1 MKKMS
6 KILTFI
12 LVLAMV
18 LGTVAMAAEPSYT
31 ISATDGSLE
40 HGSITLTYTYTV
52 TKDVTDDN
60 NNTTSETKE
69 VTETAFLKKGSLSA
83 DIPKDAKVVIS
94 FNANTGYEFI
104 GAKDDA
110 NNPIEDGAEITL
122 TKSLI
127 ITPEFRLKDTLG
139 GEAKISS
146 FKIDAICPSAYY
158 WQQCHKKDSN
168 SNSVLDNNLLKYTRY
183 PGKLN
188 GTQSP
193 STEIA
198 KGYYVDLTLYVND
211 ADYAAFISTNGNSS
225 DKFSVTTPGDSS
237 FLAGS
242 TNPSASAVINATTD
256 GKGYSITLTGVYY
269 VGGSDNTLKLIVTQG
284 NYNAILSCKIDNAT
298 IIPTTPD
305 DDKPSEE
312 TTAAQPYVII
322 SSYSYGKGDLVAGET
337 RNVTMTFR
345 NTSKTMAVENMMVT
359 MTLPDAMML
368 TSSSNS
374 FYIESLAA
382 EGTITKTV
390 NVTVKPTAAAQSH
403 SMTVDFTY
411 DYLDNGTR
419 RNAKTTET
427 ISMPVL
433 QVDRFTVTGIDLPTQ
448 IFVGEENNLSV
459 NFVNKSRTDI
469 YNLSAKLSCE
479 ALSNNGEEQYLGN
492 LASGTTS
499 SADFYIT
506 ANEKGELVGEVIIT
520 YEDTNMNQR
529 TVSVPFTTQAASY
542 EDIYGPTDP
551 VDPGLDPVGP
561 VEPETTGFPWF
572 WVIAGVVVVAAGVFV
587 ALKLRKNKKE
597 SVDEDEDI

>member
-18 LGTVAMAAEPSYT
+18 LGTVAMAEVPTPAAKTPATKEETVTYTITAGTVENGTLTIKYGSTQEPLTTGAKTAAIAKDTDITVVAEPKAGYELVAINYT
-31 ISATDGSLE
+31 IGETTTDIKTDGKF
-40 HGSITLTYTYTV
+40 TLT
-52 TKDVTDDN
+52 
-60 NNTTSETKE
+60 
-69 VTETAFLKKGSLSA
+69 G
-83 DIPKDAKVVIS
+83 
-94 FNANTGYEFI
+94 NAT
-104 GAKDDA
+104 
-110 NNPIEDGAEITL
+110 
-122 TKSLI
+122 
-127 ITPEFRLKDTLG
+127 ITPVFQAKSTLG
-139 GEAKISS
+139 GEKTADS
-146 FKIDAICPSAYY
+146 FRLDAICSGSYY
-158 WQQCHKKDSN
+158 WQMYHKDMA
-168 SNSVLDNNLLKYTRY
+168 NNKKYTKY
-183 PGKLN
+183 PG
-188 GTQSP
+188 SP
-193 STEIA
+193 ADKVNPSSEIV
-198 KGYYVDLTLYVND
+198 KGNYVDLTLYVTDND
-211 ADYAAFISTNGNSS
+211 FLSLYGSTGYSKNN
-225 DKFSVTTPGDSS
+225 FSVTTPGDSS

-242 TNPSASAVINATTD
+242 GAGAEIEKWTVGSTD
-256 GKGYSITLTGVYY
+256 KGMEIQLTGVYY
-269 VGGSDNTLKLIVTQG
+269 VGGSDNTLKLIITQG
-284 NYNAILSCKIDNAT
+284 NYNAIVTCKIDNAT
-298 IIPTTPD
+298 IIPTKPD
-305 DDKPSEE
+305 DEKPDTE

-337 RNVTMTFR
+337 RNITMTFR

-411 DYLDNGTR
+411 DYLDNGVR

-433 QVDRFTVTGIDLPTQ
+433 QVDRFTVTGIDLPQQ
-448 IFVGEENNLSV
+448 IFIGEENNLSV

-469 YNLSAKLSCE
+469 YNLSAKLNCE
-479 ALSNNGEEQYLGN
+479 GLSNNGEEQYLGN

-506 ANEKGELVGEVIIT
+506 GNEKCELVGEVIIT

-529 TVSVPFTTQAASY
+529 TVSVPFTTQVTSY
-542 EDIYGPTDP
+542 EDVWGPSNP
-551 VDPGLDPVGP
+551 SVDPGTDPGTDP
-561 VEPETTGFPWF
+561 GMEEPAGFPWF
-572 WVIAGVVVVAAGVFV
+572 WVIGGVAVVAAGVFV
-587 ALKLRKNKKE
+587 YLKLRKNKKE

>member
-1 MKKMS
+1 MTVKKMS

-18 LGTVAMAAEPSYT
+18 LSTVAMAAEPP
-31 ISATDGSLE
+31 
-40 HGSITLTYTYTV
+40 YTV
-52 TKDVTDDN
+52 SAPADSLTHGKITITYDTVDTEKGGTKTVNGFLNST
-60 NNTTSETKE
+60 TTSIELPNDVKKIK
-69 VTETAFLKKGSLSA
+69 VSFTAN
-83 DIPKDAKVVIS
+83 P
-94 FNANTGYEFI
+94 GYEFVSATYKV
-104 GAKDDA
+104 GDTDA
-110 NNPIEDGAEITL
+110 QPVADFGEINITGN
-122 TKSLI
+122 TT
-127 ITPEFRLKDTLG
+127 ITPVFQAKSTLG
-139 GEAKISS
+139 GEKTADS
-146 FKIDAICPSAYY
+146 FRLDAICSGSYY
-158 WQQCHKKDSN
+158 WQMYHKDMA
-168 SNSVLDNNLLKYTRY
+168 NNKKYTKY
-183 PGKLN
+183 PG
-188 GTQSP
+188 SP
-193 STEIA
+193 ADKVNPSSEIV
-198 KGYYVDLTLYVND
+198 KGNYVDLTLYVTDND
-211 ADYAAFISTNGNSS
+211 FLSLYGSTGYSKNN
-225 DKFSVTTPGDSS
+225 FSVTTPGDSS

-242 TNPSASAVINATTD
+242 GAGAEIEKWTVGSTDKGMVIQ
-256 GKGYSITLTGVYY
+256 LTGVYY
-269 VGGSDNTLKLIVTQG
+269 VGGSDNTLKLIITQG
-284 NYNAILSCKIDNAT
+284 NYNAIVTCKIDNAT
-298 IIPTTPD
+298 IIPTKPD
-305 DDKPSEE
+305 DEKPDTE

-411 DYLDNGTR
+411 DYLDNGVR
-419 RNAKTTET
+419 RNAKTTES

-433 QVDRFTVTGIDLPTQ
+433 QVDRFTVTGIDLPQQ
-448 IFVGEENNLSV
+448 IFIGEENNLSV

-469 YNLSAKLSCE
+469 YNLSAKLNCE
-479 ALSNNGEEQYLGN
+479 GLSNNGEEQYLGN

-506 ANEKGELVGEVIIT
+506 GNEKGELVGEVIIT

-529 TVSVPFTTQAASY
+529 TVSVPFTTQVTSY
-542 EDIYGPTDP
+542 EDVWGPSNP
-551 VDPGLDPVGP
+551 SVDPGMDPGTDP
-561 VEPETTGFPWF
+561 GMEEPAGFPWF
-572 WVIAGVVVVAAGVFV
+572 WVIGGVVVVAAGVFV
-587 ALKLRKNKKE
+587 YLKLRKNKKE

>member
-1 MKKMS
+1 MTVKKMS

-18 LGTVAMAAEPSYT
+18 LSTVAMAEVPTPAANTPATQEETVTYIITAGTVENGTLTIKYGSTQKPLTTGAKTAAIAKDTDITVVAEPKAGYELVALNYT
-31 ISATDGSLE
+31 IGETTTDIKTDGKF
-40 HGSITLTYTYTV
+40 TLT
-52 TKDVTDDN
+52 
-60 NNTTSETKE
+60 
-69 VTETAFLKKGSLSA
+69 G
-83 DIPKDAKVVIS
+83 
-94 FNANTGYEFI
+94 NAT
-104 GAKDDA
+104 
-110 NNPIEDGAEITL
+110 
-122 TKSLI
+122 
-127 ITPEFRLKDTLG
+127 ITPVFQAKSTLG
-139 GEAKISS
+139 GEKTADS
-146 FKIDAICPSAYY
+146 FRLDAICSGSYY
-158 WQQCHKKDSN
+158 WQMYHKDMA
-168 SNSVLDNNLLKYTRY
+168 NNKKYTKY
-183 PGKLN
+183 PG
-188 GTQSP
+188 SP
-193 STEIA
+193 ADKVNPSSEIV
-198 KGYYVDLTLYVND
+198 KGNYVDLTLYVTDND
-211 ADYAAFISTNGNSS
+211 FLKLCSSTGYSKDN
-225 DKFSVTTPGDSS
+225 FSVTTPGDSS

-242 TNPSASAVINATTD
+242 GAGAEIKKWTVGSTD
-256 GKGYSITLTGVYY
+256 KGMEIQLTGVYY
-269 VGGSDNTLKLIVTQG
+269 VGGSDNTLKLIITQG
-284 NYNAILSCKIDNAT
+284 NYNAIVTCKIDNAT
-298 IIPTTPD
+298 IIPTKPD
-305 DDKPSEE
+305 DEKPDTE

-337 RNVTMTFR
+337 RNITMTFR

-411 DYLDNGTR
+411 DYLDNGVR

-433 QVDRFTVTGIDLPTQ
+433 QVDRFTVTGIDLPQQ
-448 IFVGEENNLSV
+448 IFIGEENNLSV

-469 YNLSAKLSCE
+469 YNLSAKLNCE
-479 ALSNNGEEQYLGN
+479 GLSNNGEEQYLGN

-506 ANEKGELVGEVIIT
+506 GNEKCELVGEVIIT

-529 TVSVPFTTQAASY
+529 TVSVPFTTQVTSY
-542 EDIYGPTDP
+542 EDVWGPSNP
-551 VDPGLDPVGP
+551 SVDPGMDPGTDP
-561 VEPETTGFPWF
+561 GMEEPAGFPWF
-572 WVIAGVVVVAAGVFV
+572 WVIGGVAVVAAGVFV
-587 ALKLRKNKKE
+587 YLKLRKNKKE

>member
-18 LGTVAMAAEPSYT
+18 LGTVAMAEVPTPAAKTPATQEETVTYT
-31 ISATDGSLE
+31 ITAGIFTNGQMTIKYGTTQSPLASGASLTVEKDTEITVEFSAT
-40 HGSITLTYTYTV
+40 
-52 TKDVTDDN
+52 
-60 NNTTSETKE
+60 
-69 VTETAFLKKGSLSA
+69 A
-83 DIPKDAKVVIS
+83 
-94 FNANTGYEFI
+94 GYEFVKATYKI
-104 GAKDDA
+104 GEK
-110 NNPIEDGAEITL
+110 ETSLSDGGKFTL
-122 TKSLI
+122 TGDAT
-127 ITPEFRLKDTLG
+127 ITPVFQAKSTLG
-139 GEAKISS
+139 GEKTADS
-146 FKIDAICPSAYY
+146 FRLDAICSGSYY
-158 WQQCHKKDSN
+158 WQMYHKDMA
-168 SNSVLDNNLLKYTRY
+168 NNKKYTKY
-183 PGKLN
+183 PG
-188 GTQSP
+188 SP
-193 STEIA
+193 ADKVNPSSEIV
-198 KGYYVDLTLYVND
+198 KGNYVDLTLYVTD
-211 ADYAAFISTNGNSS
+211 DDFLSLYGSTGYSKNN
-225 DKFSVTTPGDSS
+225 FSVTTPGDSS

-242 TNPSASAVINATTD
+242 GAGAEIEKWTVGSTD
-256 GKGYSITLTGVYY
+256 KGMEIQLTGVYY
-269 VGGSDNTLKLIVTQG
+269 VGGSDNTLKLIITQG
-284 NYNAILSCKIDNAT
+284 NYNAIVTCKIDNAT
-298 IIPTTPD
+298 IIPTKPD
-305 DDKPSEE
+305 DEKPDTE

-337 RNVTMTFR
+337 RNITMTFR

-411 DYLDNGTR
+411 DYLDNGVR

-433 QVDRFTVTGIDLPTQ
+433 QVDRFTVTGIDLPQQ
-448 IFVGEENNLSV
+448 IFIGEENNLSV

-469 YNLSAKLSCE
+469 YNLSAKLNCE
-479 ALSNNGEEQYLGN
+479 GLSNNGEEQYLGN

-506 ANEKGELVGEVIIT
+506 GNEKCELVGEVIIT

-529 TVSVPFTTQAASY
+529 TVSVPFTTQVTSY
-542 EDIYGPTDP
+542 EDVWGPSNP
-551 VDPGLDPVGP
+551 SVDPGMDPGTDP
-561 VEPETTGFPWF
+561 GMEEPAGFPWF
-572 WVIAGVVVVAAGVFV
+572 WVIGGVVVVAAGVFV
-587 ALKLRKNKKE
+587 YLKLRKNKKE

>member
-1 MKKMS
+1 MTVKKMS

-18 LGTVAMAAEPSYT
+18 LGTVAMAEVPTPAAKTPATKEETVTYT
-31 ISATDGSLE
+31 ITAGIFTNGQMTIKYGTTQSPLASGASLTVEKDTEITVEFSAT
-40 HGSITLTYTYTV
+40 
-52 TKDVTDDN
+52 
-60 NNTTSETKE
+60 
-69 VTETAFLKKGSLSA
+69 A
-83 DIPKDAKVVIS
+83 
-94 FNANTGYEFI
+94 GYEFVKATYKI
-104 GAKDDA
+104 GEK
-110 NNPIEDGAEITL
+110 ETSLSDGGKFTL
-122 TKSLI
+122 TGDAT
-127 ITPEFRLKDTLG
+127 ITPVFQAKSTLG
-139 GEAKISS
+139 GEKTADS
-146 FKIDAICPSAYY
+146 FRLDAICSGSYY
-158 WQQCHKKDSN
+158 WQMYHKDMA
-168 SNSVLDNNLLKYTRY
+168 NNKKYTKY
-183 PGKLN
+183 PG
-188 GTQSP
+188 SP
-193 STEIA
+193 ADKVNPSSEIV
-198 KGYYVDLTLYVND
+198 KGNYVDLTLYVTD
-211 ADYAAFISTNGNSS
+211 DDFLSLYGSTGYSKNN
-225 DKFSVTTPGDSS
+225 FSVTTPGDSS

-242 TNPSASAVINATTD
+242 GAGAEIEKWTVGSTDKGMVIQ
-256 GKGYSITLTGVYY
+256 LTGVYY
-269 VGGSDNTLKLIVTQG
+269 VGGSDNTLKLIITQG
-284 NYNAILSCKIDNAT
+284 NYNAIVTCKIDNAT
-298 IIPTTPD
+298 IVPEKENDKKPD
-305 DDKPSEE
+305 EE

-411 DYLDNGTR
+411 DYLDNGVR

-433 QVDRFTVTGIDLPTQ
+433 QVDRFTVTGIDLPQQ
-448 IFVGEENNLSV
+448 IFIGEENNLSV

-469 YNLSAKLSCE
+469 YNLSAKLNCE
-479 ALSNNGEEQYLGN
+479 GLSNNGEEQYLGN

-506 ANEKGELVGEVIIT
+506 GNEKGELVGEVIIT

-529 TVSVPFTTQAASY
+529 TVSVPFTTQVTSY
-542 EDIYGPTDP
+542 EDVWGPSNP
-551 VDPGLDPVGP
+551 SVDPGMDPGTDP
-561 VEPETTGFPWF
+561 GMEEPAGFPWF
-572 WVIAGVVVVAAGVFV
+572 WVIGGVAVVAAGVFV
-587 ALKLRKNKKE
+587 YLKLRKNKKE

>member
-1 MKKMS
+1 MKKIS

-18 LGTVAMAAEPSYT
+18 LGTVAMAEVGDPVTTPTYT
-31 ISATDGSLE
+31 ITAGTFTNGSISLTLVGNDGKDTSL
-40 HGSITLTYTYTV
+40 GSITATGGKIENIA
-52 TKDVTDDN
+52 KDSKV
-60 NNTTSETKE
+60 
-69 VTETAFLKKGSLSA
+69 
-83 DIPKDAKVVIS
+83 KVVFVPS
-94 FNANTGYEFI
+94 PGYEFVD
-104 GAKDDA
+104 AK
-110 NNPIEDGAEITL
+110 DGAEKIIKDGDVLTITDNL
-122 TKSLI
+122 T
-127 ITPEFRLKDTLG
+127 ITPVFAPKASLGSAAAVNSYTLQ
-139 GEAKISS
+139 
-146 FKIDAICPSAYY
+146 AICPSAYY
-158 WQQCHKKDSN
+158 WQQYHKTSGGGDT
-168 SNSVLDNNLLKYTRY
+168 KYTRY

-211 ADYAAFISTNGNSS
+211 TDYVTFINGDI
-225 DKFSVTTPGDSS
+225 DKNKLFSVTTPGDSS
-237 FLAGS
+237 FLAGN
-242 TNPSASAVINATTD
+242 TTPSANAD
-256 GKGYSITLTGVYY
+256 IAPWEGKGYTIKLTGVYY
-269 VGGSDNTLKLIVTQG
+269 VGGNDNTLKLIVTQG

-298 IIPTTPD
+298 IVPEKENNKKPD
-305 DDKPSEE
+305 EE

-374 FYIESLAA
+374 FYIEALAA

-390 NVTVKPTAAAQSH
+390 NVTVKSNAAAQSH

-411 DYLDNGTR
+411 DYLDNGIR
-419 RNAKTTET
+419 RNAKTTES

-433 QVDRFTVTGIDLPTQ
+433 QVDRFTVTGIDLPQ
-448 IFVGEENNLSV
+448 EIFTGEENNLSV
-459 NFVNKSRTDI
+459 NFVNKSRTEI
-469 YNLSAKLSCE
+469 YNLSAKLNCE
-479 ALSNNGEEQYLGN
+479 GLSNNGEEQYLGN

-506 ANEKGELVGEVIIT
+506 GNEKGELVGEVIIT

-529 TVSVPFTTQAASY
+529 TVSVPFTTKVTSY
-542 EDIYGPTDP
+542 EDAWGPQ
-551 VDPGLDPVGP
+551 GPVGP
-561 VEPETTGFPWF
+561 QNPDDPGMDPGMEEPAGFPWF
-572 WVIAGVVVVAAGVFV
+572 WVIGGVVVVAAGVFV
-587 ALKLRKNKKE
+587 YLKLRKNKKE
-597 SVDEDEDI
+597 SVEEDEDI

>member
-6 KILTFI
+6 KILIFI

-18 LGTVAMAAEPSYT
+18 LGTVAMAEVPTPAAKTPATQEETVTYT
-31 ISATDGSLE
+31 ITAGIFTNGQMTIKYGTTQSPLASGASLTVEKDTEITVEFSAT
-40 HGSITLTYTYTV
+40 
-52 TKDVTDDN
+52 
-60 NNTTSETKE
+60 
-69 VTETAFLKKGSLSA
+69 A
-83 DIPKDAKVVIS
+83 
-94 FNANTGYEFI
+94 GYEFVKATYKI
-104 GAKDDA
+104 GEK
-110 NNPIEDGAEITL
+110 ETSLSDGGKFTL
-122 TKSLI
+122 TGDAT
-127 ITPEFRLKDTLG
+127 ITPVFQAKSTLG
-139 GEAKISS
+139 GEKTADS
-146 FKIDAICPSAYY
+146 FRLDAICSGSYY
-158 WQQCHKKDSN
+158 WQMYHKDMA
-168 SNSVLDNNLLKYTRY
+168 NNKKYTKY
-183 PGKLN
+183 PG
-188 GTQSP
+188 SP
-193 STEIA
+193 ADKVNPSSEIV
-198 KGYYVDLTLYVND
+198 KGNYVDLTLYVTD
-211 ADYAAFISTNGNSS
+211 DDFLSLYGSTGYNKNN
-225 DKFSVTTPGDSS
+225 FSVTTPGDSS

-242 TNPSASAVINATTD
+242 GAGAEIEKWTVGSTDKGMVIQ
-256 GKGYSITLTGVYY
+256 LTGVYY
-269 VGGSDNTLKLIVTQG
+269 VGGNDNTLKLIVTQG

-298 IIPTTPD
+298 IVPEKENDKKPD
-305 DDKPSEE
+305 EE
-312 TTAAQPYVII
+312 TTAARPYVII

-337 RNVTMTFR
+337 RNITMTFR

-411 DYLDNGTR
+411 DYLDNGVR

-433 QVDRFTVTGIDLPTQ
+433 QVDRFTVTGIDLPQQ
-448 IFVGEENNLSV
+448 IFIGEENNLSV

-469 YNLSAKLSCE
+469 YNLSAKLNCE
-479 ALSNNGEEQYLGN
+479 GLSNNGEEQYLGN

-506 ANEKGELVGEVIIT
+506 GNEKCELVGEVIIT

-529 TVSVPFTTQAASY
+529 TVSVPFTTQVTSY
-542 EDIYGPTDP
+542 EDVWGPSNP
-551 VDPGLDPVGP
+551 SVDPGTDPGTDP
-561 VEPETTGFPWF
+561 GMEEPAGFPWF
-572 WVIAGVVVVAAGVFV
+572 WVIGGVVVVAAGVFV
-587 ALKLRKNKKE
+587 YLKLRKNKKE

>member
-1 MKKMS
+1 MKKIS

-18 LGTVAMAAEPSYT
+18 LGTVAMADGVEYT
-31 ISATDGSLE
+31 ITAGKFTNG
-40 HGSITLTYTYTV
+40 TLTLKIGDKHNPLTSGSTVNAAENTKVIVETKPDSGYETVKIICKTGDKETELADGGTFTV
-52 TKDVTDDN
+52 TGDTTVTP
-60 NNTTSETKE
+60 
-69 VTETAFLKKGSLSA
+69 V
-83 DIPKDAKVVIS
+83 
-94 FNANTGYEFI
+94 
-104 GAKDDA
+104 
-110 NNPIEDGAEITL
+110 
-122 TKSLI
+122 
-127 ITPEFRLKDTLG
+127 FREKQSLG
-139 GEAKISS
+139 GEKPVDS
-146 FKIDAICPSAYY
+146 FRLDAICNGSYY
-158 WQQCHKKDSN
+158 WQMYHKDMSNNKKYTKYPGDPDKGVPSN
-168 SNSVLDNNLLKYTRY
+168 S
-183 PGKLN
+183 
-188 GTQSP
+188 
-193 STEIA
+193 EIV
-198 KGYYVDLTLYVND
+198 KGNFVDLTLYVKD
-211 ADYAAFISTNGNSS
+211 PDFVKLTTMTGY
-225 DKFSVTTPGDSS
+225 DPEKFSVSTPSDSS
-237 FLAGS
+237 FLAGN
-242 TNPSASAVINATTD
+242 TTPSANAKIAPWE
-256 GKGYSITLTGVYY
+256 GKGYTVELTGVYY
-269 VGGSDNTLKLIVTQG
+269 VGGNDNTLKLIVTQG

-298 IIPTTPD
+298 IVPEKENDKKPD
-305 DDKPSEE
+305 EE

-411 DYLDNGTR
+411 DYLDNGVR

-433 QVDRFTVTGIDLPTQ
+433 QVDRFTVTGIDLPQQ
-448 IFVGEENNLSV
+448 IFIGEENNLSV

-469 YNLSAKLSCE
+469 YNLSAKLNCE
-479 ALSNNGEEQYLGN
+479 GLSNNGEEQYLGN

-506 ANEKGELVGEVIIT
+506 GNEKCELVGEVIIT

-529 TVSVPFTTQAASY
+529 TVSVPFTTQVTSY
-542 EDIYGPTDP
+542 EDVWGPSNP
-551 VDPGLDPVGP
+551 SVDPGMDPGTDP
-561 VEPETTGFPWF
+561 GMEEPAGFPWF
-572 WVIAGVVVVAAGVFV
+572 WVIGGVVVVAAGVFV
-587 ALKLRKNKKE
+587 YLKLRKNKKE

>member
-1 MKKMS
+1 MTVKKMS

-18 LGTVAMAAEPSYT
+18 LSTVAMAEVPTPAAKTPATQEETVTYT
-31 ISATDGSLE
+31 ITAGIFTNGQMTIKYGTTQSPLASGASLTVEKDTEITVEFSAT
-40 HGSITLTYTYTV
+40 
-52 TKDVTDDN
+52 
-60 NNTTSETKE
+60 
-69 VTETAFLKKGSLSA
+69 A
-83 DIPKDAKVVIS
+83 
-94 FNANTGYEFI
+94 GYEFVKATYKI
-104 GAKDDA
+104 GEK
-110 NNPIEDGAEITL
+110 ETSLSDGGKFTL
-122 TKSLI
+122 TGNAT
-127 ITPEFRLKDTLG
+127 ITPVFQAKSTLG
-139 GEAKISS
+139 GEKTADS
-146 FKIDAICPSAYY
+146 FRLDAICSGSYY
-158 WQQCHKKDSN
+158 WQMYHKDMA
-168 SNSVLDNNLLKYTRY
+168 NNKKYTKY
-183 PGKLN
+183 PG
-188 GTQSP
+188 SP
-193 STEIA
+193 ADKVNPSSEIV
-198 KGYYVDLTLYVND
+198 KGNYVDLTLYVTDND
-211 ADYAAFISTNGNSS
+211 FLKLYSSTGYSKNN
-225 DKFSVTTPGDSS
+225 FSVTTPGDSS

-242 TNPSASAVINATTD
+242 GAGAEIEKWTVGSTD
-256 GKGYSITLTGVYY
+256 KGMEIQLTGVYY
-269 VGGSDNTLKLIVTQG
+269 VGGNDNTLKLIITQG
-284 NYNAILSCKIDNAT
+284 NYNAIVTCKIDNAT
-298 IIPTTPD
+298 IIPTKPD
-305 DDKPSEE
+305 DEKPDTE

-337 RNVTMTFR
+337 RNITMTFR

-411 DYLDNGTR
+411 DYLDNGVR

-433 QVDRFTVTGIDLPTQ
+433 QVDRFTVTGIDLPQQ
-448 IFVGEENNLSV
+448 IFIGEENNLSV

-469 YNLSAKLSCE
+469 YNLSAKLNCE
-479 ALSNNGEEQYLGN
+479 GLSNNGEEQYLGN

-506 ANEKGELVGEVIIT
+506 GNEKGDLVGEVIIT

-529 TVSVPFTTQAASY
+529 TVSVPFTTQVTSY
-542 EDIYGPTDP
+542 EDVWGPSNP
-551 VDPGLDPVGP
+551 SVDPGMDPGTDP
-561 VEPETTGFPWF
+561 GMEEPAGFPWF
-572 WVIAGVVVVAAGVFV
+572 WVIGGVVVVAAGVFV
-587 ALKLRKNKKE
+587 YLKLRKNKKE

>member
-18 LGTVAMAAEPSYT
+18 LSTVAMAAEQP
-31 ISATDGSLE
+31 
-40 HGSITLTYTYTV
+40 YTV
-52 TKDVTDDN
+52 SAPADSLTHGKITITYDTADTEKGGTKTVNGFLNST
-60 NNTTSETKE
+60 TTSIKLPDD
-69 VTETAFLKKGSLSA
+69 VKKIKVSFTAN
-83 DIPKDAKVVIS
+83 P
-94 FNANTGYEFI
+94 GYEFVSATYKVGNTDTKPVADFGEI
-104 GAKDDA
+104 
-110 NNPIEDGAEITL
+110 NNITDN
-122 TKSLI
+122 TT
-127 ITPEFRLKDTLG
+127 ITPVFQAKSTLG
-139 GEAKISS
+139 GEKTADS
-146 FKIDAICPSAYY
+146 FRLDAICSGSYY
-158 WQQCHKKDSN
+158 WQMYHKDMA
-168 SNSVLDNNLLKYTRY
+168 NNKKYTKY
-183 PGKLN
+183 PGFPADKVN
-188 GTQSP
+188 P
-193 STEIA
+193 SSEIV
-198 KGYYVDLTLYVND
+198 KGNYVDLTLYVTDND
-211 ADYAAFISTNGNSS
+211 FLSLYGSTGYSKNN
-225 DKFSVTTPGDSS
+225 FSVTTPGDSS

-242 TNPSASAVINATTD
+242 GAGAEIEKWTVGSTD
-256 GKGYSITLTGVYY
+256 KGMEIQLTGVYY
-269 VGGSDNTLKLIVTQG
+269 VGGSDNTLKLIITQG
-284 NYNAILSCKIDNAT
+284 NYNAIVTCKIDNAT
-298 IIPTTPD
+298 IIPTKPD
-305 DDKPSEE
+305 DEKPDTE

-337 RNVTMTFR
+337 RNITMTFR

-411 DYLDNGTR
+411 DYLDNGVR

-433 QVDRFTVTGIDLPTQ
+433 QVDRFTVTGIDLPQQ
-448 IFVGEENNLSV
+448 IFIGEENNLSV

-469 YNLSAKLSCE
+469 YNLSAKLNCE
-479 ALSNNGEEQYLGN
+479 GLSNNGEEQYLGN

-506 ANEKGELVGEVIIT
+506 GNEKGELVGEVIIT

-529 TVSVPFTTQAASY
+529 TVSVPFTTQVTSY
-542 EDIYGPTDP
+542 EDVWGPSNP
-551 VDPGLDPVGP
+551 SVDPGMDPGTDP
-561 VEPETTGFPWF
+561 GMEEPAGFPWF
-572 WVIAGVVVVAAGVFV
+572 WVIGGVVVVAAGVFV
-587 ALKLRKNKKE
+587 YLKLRKNKKE

>member
-18 LGTVAMAAEPSYT
+18 LSTVAMAEVPTPAAKTPATKEETVTYTITAGTVENGTLTIKYGSTQEPLTTGAKTAAIAKDTDITVVAEPKAGYELVALNYT
-31 ISATDGSLE
+31 IGETTTDIKTDGKF
-40 HGSITLTYTYTV
+40 TLT
-52 TKDVTDDN
+52 
-60 NNTTSETKE
+60 
-69 VTETAFLKKGSLSA
+69 G
-83 DIPKDAKVVIS
+83 
-94 FNANTGYEFI
+94 NAT
-104 GAKDDA
+104 
-110 NNPIEDGAEITL
+110 
-122 TKSLI
+122 
-127 ITPEFRLKDTLG
+127 ITPVFQAKSTLG
-139 GEAKISS
+139 GEKTADS
-146 FKIDAICPSAYY
+146 FRLDAICSGSYY
-158 WQQCHKKDSN
+158 WQMYHKDMA
-168 SNSVLDNNLLKYTRY
+168 NNKKYTKY
-183 PGKLN
+183 PG
-188 GTQSP
+188 SP
-193 STEIA
+193 ADKVNPSSEIV
-198 KGYYVDLTLYVND
+198 KGNYVDLTLYVTDND
-211 ADYAAFISTNGNSS
+211 FLSLYGSTGYSKNN
-225 DKFSVTTPGDSS
+225 FSVTTPGDSS

-242 TNPSASAVINATTD
+242 GAGAEIEKWTVGSTDKGMVIQ
-256 GKGYSITLTGVYY
+256 LTGVYY
-269 VGGSDNTLKLIVTQG
+269 VGGSDNTLKLIITQG
-284 NYNAILSCKIDNAT
+284 NYNAIVTCKIDNAT
-298 IIPTTPD
+298 IVPEKENDKKPD
-305 DDKPSEE
+305 EE

-337 RNVTMTFR
+337 RNITMTFR

-411 DYLDNGTR
+411 DYLDNGVR

-433 QVDRFTVTGIDLPTQ
+433 QVDRFTVTGIDLPQQ
-448 IFVGEENNLSV
+448 IFIGEENNLSV

-469 YNLSAKLSCE
+469 YNLSAKLNCE
-479 ALSNNGEEQYLGN
+479 GLSNNGEEQYLGN

-506 ANEKGELVGEVIIT
+506 GNEKGELVGEVIIT

-529 TVSVPFTTQAASY
+529 TVSVPFTTQVTSY
-542 EDIYGPTDP
+542 EDVWGPSNP
-551 VDPGLDPVGP
+551 SVDPGMDPGTDP
-561 VEPETTGFPWF
+561 GMEQPAGFPWF
-572 WVIAGVVVVAAGVFV
+572 WVIGGVVVVAAGVFV
-587 ALKLRKNKKE
+587 YLKLRKNKKE

>member
-1 MKKMS
+1 MTVKKMS

-18 LGTVAMAAEPSYT
+18 LGTVAMADQSDGTNTGNTTNDTYTITAGTVENGTLTIKYGSTQKPLTTGATTDAIAKDTDITVVAEPKAGYEL
-31 ISATDGSLE
+31 D
-40 HGSITLTYTYTV
+40 TLTCTINGTPTDIKATQKFKLTGDATV
-52 TKDVTDDN
+52 TPV
-60 NNTTSETKE
+60 
-69 VTETAFLKKGSLSA
+69 
-83 DIPKDAKVVIS
+83 
-94 FNANTGYEFI
+94 
-104 GAKDDA
+104 
-110 NNPIEDGAEITL
+110 
-122 TKSLI
+122 
-127 ITPEFRLKDTLG
+127 FREKQSLG
-139 GEAKISS
+139 GEKTVDS
-146 FKIDAICPSAYY
+146 FRLDAICSGSYY
-158 WQQCHKKDSN
+158 WQMYHKDMA
-168 SNSVLDNNLLKYTRY
+168 NNKKYTKY
-183 PGKLN
+183 PG
-188 GTQSP
+188 SP
-193 STEIA
+193 ADKVNPSSEIV
-198 KGYYVDLTLYVND
+198 KGNYVDLTLYVTD
-211 ADYAAFISTNGNSS
+211 TDYVTFINGDTTKNEL
-225 DKFSVTTPGDSS
+225 FSVTTPGDSS
-237 FLAGS
+237 FLAGN
-242 TNPSASAVINATTD
+242 TTPSANAEIAAWE
-256 GKGYSITLTGVYY
+256 GKGYTVKLTGVYY
-269 VGGSDNTLKLIVTQG
+269 VGGNDNTLKLIVTQG

-298 IIPTTPD
+298 IVPEKENDKKPD
-305 DDKPSEE
+305 EE

-337 RNVTMTFR
+337 RNITMTFR

-411 DYLDNGTR
+411 DYLDNGVR

-433 QVDRFTVTGIDLPTQ
+433 QVDRFTVTGIDLPQQ
-448 IFVGEENNLSV
+448 IFIGEENNLSV

-469 YNLSAKLSCE
+469 YNLSAKLNCE
-479 ALSNNGEEQYLGN
+479 GLSNNGEEQYLGN

-506 ANEKGELVGEVIIT
+506 GNEKCELVGEVIIT

-529 TVSVPFTTQAASY
+529 TVSVPFTTQVTSY
-542 EDIYGPTDP
+542 EDVWGPSNP
-551 VDPGLDPVGP
+551 SVDPGMDPGTDP
-561 VEPETTGFPWF
+561 GMEEPAGFPWF
-572 WVIAGVVVVAAGVFV
+572 WVIGGVVVVAAGVFV
-587 ALKLRKNKKE
+587 YLKLRKNKKE

>member
-1 MKKMS
+1 MTVKKMS

-18 LGTVAMAAEPSYT
+18 LGTVAMAEVPTPAANTPATQEETVTYT
-31 ISATDGSLE
+31 ITAGIFTNGQMTIKYGTTQSPLASGASLTVEKDTEITVEFSAT
-40 HGSITLTYTYTV
+40 
-52 TKDVTDDN
+52 
-60 NNTTSETKE
+60 
-69 VTETAFLKKGSLSA
+69 A
-83 DIPKDAKVVIS
+83 
-94 FNANTGYEFI
+94 GYEFVKATYKI
-104 GAKDDA
+104 GEK
-110 NNPIEDGAEITL
+110 ETSLSDGGKFTL
-122 TKSLI
+122 TGDAT
-127 ITPEFRLKDTLG
+127 ITPVFQAKSTLG
-139 GEAKISS
+139 GEKTADS
-146 FKIDAICPSAYY
+146 FRLDAICSGSYY
-158 WQQCHKKDSN
+158 WQMYHKDMA
-168 SNSVLDNNLLKYTRY
+168 NNKKYTKY
-183 PGKLN
+183 PG
-188 GTQSP
+188 SP
-193 STEIA
+193 ADKVNPSSEIV
-198 KGYYVDLTLYVND
+198 KGNYVDLTLYVTDND
-211 ADYAAFISTNGNSS
+211 FLNLCSSTGYSKDN
-225 DKFSVTTPGDSS
+225 FSVTTPGDSS

-242 TNPSASAVINATTD
+242 GAGAEIGKWTVGSTDKGMVIQ
-256 GKGYSITLTGVYY
+256 LTGVYY
-269 VGGSDNTLKLIVTQG
+269 VGGSDNTLKLIITQG
-284 NYNAILSCKIDNAT
+284 NYNAIVTCKIDNAT
-298 IIPTTPD
+298 IIPTKPD
-305 DDKPSEE
+305 DEKPDTE

-337 RNVTMTFR
+337 RNITMTFR

-411 DYLDNGTR
+411 DYLDNGVR

-433 QVDRFTVTGIDLPTQ
+433 QVDRFTVTGIDLPQ
-448 IFVGEENNLSV
+448 EIFMGEESNLSV

-469 YNLSAKLSCE
+469 YNLSAKLNCE
-479 ALSNNGEEQYLGN
+479 GLSNNGEEQYLGN

-506 ANEKGELVGEVIIT
+506 GNEKGELVGEVIIT

-529 TVSVPFTTQAASY
+529 TVSVPFTTKVTSY
-542 EDIYGPTDP
+542 EDVWGPQ
-551 VDPGLDPVGP
+551 GPVGP
-561 VEPETTGFPWF
+561 QNPDDPGMDPGMEQPAGFPWF
-572 WVIAGVVVVAAGVFV
+572 WVIGGVVVVAAGVFV
-587 ALKLRKNKKE
+587 YLKLRKNKKE

>member
-6 KILTFI
+6 KILIFI

-18 LGTVAMAAEPSYT
+18 LGTVAMAEVPTPAAKTPATQEETVTYT
-31 ISATDGSLE
+31 IKAGIFTNGQMTIKYGTTQSPLASRASLTVEKDTEITVEFSAT
-40 HGSITLTYTYTV
+40 
-52 TKDVTDDN
+52 
-60 NNTTSETKE
+60 
-69 VTETAFLKKGSLSA
+69 A
-83 DIPKDAKVVIS
+83 
-94 FNANTGYEFI
+94 GYEFVKATYKI
-104 GAKDDA
+104 GEK
-110 NNPIEDGAEITL
+110 ETSLSDGGKFTL
-122 TKSLI
+122 TGDAT
-127 ITPEFRLKDTLG
+127 ITPVFQAKSTLG
-139 GEAKISS
+139 GEKTADS
-146 FKIDAICPSAYY
+146 FRLDAICSGSYY
-158 WQQCHKKDSN
+158 WQMYHKDMA
-168 SNSVLDNNLLKYTRY
+168 NNKKYTKY
-183 PGKLN
+183 PG
-188 GTQSP
+188 SP
-193 STEIA
+193 ADKVNPSSEIV
-198 KGYYVDLTLYVND
+198 KGNYVDLTLYVTD
-211 ADYAAFISTNGNSS
+211 DDFLSLYGSTGYNKNN
-225 DKFSVTTPGDSS
+225 FSVTTPGDSS

-242 TNPSASAVINATTD
+242 GAGAEIEKWTVGSTDKGMVIQ
-256 GKGYSITLTGVYY
+256 LTGVYY
-269 VGGSDNTLKLIVTQG
+269 VGGNDNTLKLIVTQG

-298 IIPTTPD
+298 IVPEKENDKKPD
-305 DDKPSEE
+305 EE

-337 RNVTMTFR
+337 RNITMTFR

-411 DYLDNGTR
+411 DYLDNGVR

-433 QVDRFTVTGIDLPTQ
+433 QVDRFTVTGIDLPQQ
-448 IFVGEENNLSV
+448 IFIGEENNLSV

-469 YNLSAKLSCE
+469 YNLSAKLNCE
-479 ALSNNGEEQYLGN
+479 GLSNNGEEQYLGN

-506 ANEKGELVGEVIIT
+506 GNEKCELVGEVIIT

-529 TVSVPFTTQAASY
+529 TVSVPFTTQVTSY
-542 EDIYGPTDP
+542 EDVWGPSNP
-551 VDPGLDPVGP
+551 SVDPGTDPGTDP
-561 VEPETTGFPWF
+561 GMEEPAGFPWF
-572 WVIAGVVVVAAGVFV
+572 WVIGGVVVVAAGVFV
-587 ALKLRKNKKE
+587 YLKLRKNKKE